1 MTDVEELS
9 CREFVELVTDYDEGA
24 LDDDDRRRFEAH
36 FAECNGCDR
45 YLNQMRT
52 TIALTGRVA
61 AWEELDPE
69 AEQVL
74 RTAFR
79 AWKSAR

>member
-24 LDDDDRRRFEAH
+24 LSDDERRRFEAH
-36 FAECNGCDR
+36 FAECTGCDR
-45 YLNQMRT
+45 YLSQMRAT
-52 TIALTGRVA
+52 VALTG
-61 AWEELDPE
+61 ELRWDDLAPE
-69 AEQVL
+69 TEQAL
-74 RTAFR
+74 RQAFQ